1 MSTYTHFRTDL
12 NSHGVLT
19 IWMDVADQA
28 MNTLSTKVS
37 DEMEAI
43 LGEIEEN
50 GAIKSVVLTS
60 GKKGSFI
67 AGADI
72 DMLSSVDSAAEAA
85 DLSRAAL
92 VCQHHFHPLP
102 WALRTHDSENAATA
116 GSTACGGE

>member
-1 MSTYTHFRTDL
+1 L

-85 DLSRAAL
+85 DLSRAGQQSCQRLENISKHLGKPVVAAIDGPAL
-92 VCQHHFHPLP
+92 
-102 WALRTHDSENAATA
+102 
-116 GSTACGGE
+116 G